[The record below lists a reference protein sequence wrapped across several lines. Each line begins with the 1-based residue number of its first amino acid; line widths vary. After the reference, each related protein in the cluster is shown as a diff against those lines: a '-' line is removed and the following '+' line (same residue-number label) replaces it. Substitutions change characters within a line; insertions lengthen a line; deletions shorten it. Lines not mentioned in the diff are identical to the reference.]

1 MFISTPEAAAFVVRS
16 SLVGMFCSENR
27 MLQLAG
33 CIKRRKACIGSLC
46 ASVSQETIRMN
57 GTV

>member
-33 CIKRRKACIGSLC
+33 CIKRGEACIGSLC
-46 ASVSQETIRMN
+46 VSVSQEKICMN
-57 GTV
+57 ETV